1 MTLWDIDDLLGHIGK
16 NSDGEIGFKIRWREK
31 TRYTKGED
39 KNEKFIYF
47 AGKDKEL

>member
-16 NSDGEIGFKIRWREK
+16 NYDGEIGFEIRWREK
-31 TRYTKGED
+31 TRYIKGED